1 MRYSSNSQQGITLW
15 GFLFVL
21 AFIAIVVLFTL
32 RAFPLYNEKMQVISA
47 MNTVVSRPDAT
58 ELSTKEVQN
67 SFYKQIQVTNIS
79 RFSSSTLKDFV
90 FVEKSEKKD
99 GPRIMRV
106 TYQAKSKLFADL
118 YLMMEF
124 NESKPLRGPEGS
136 E

>member
-1 MRYSSNSQQGITLW
+1 MRYSSNSQQGITVW

-47 MNTVVSRPDAT
+47 MNTVVSKPDAA
-58 ELSTKEVQN
+58 ELTIREVQN
-67 SFYKQIQVTNIS
+67 LFYNQIQVTNIK
-79 RFSSSTLKDFV
+79 RFSSATLKDFV

-99 GPRIMRV
+99 EPRIMRV
-106 TYQAKSKLFADL
+106 TYQAKSKLFSDL
-118 YLMMEF
+118 YLMLEF
-124 NESKPLRGPEGS
+124 NESKPLRGPKGS